1 MKLSS
6 PDRLNALL
14 PTLRRA
20 LTDERAFRLA
30 QLAHVDAEVPGTG
43 AEAEIQAILS
53 AGARRALND
62 IEHALA
68 RLHSGECGRCRTCE
82 GGIAVAVL
90 LAVPMTTQCLSCQAT
105 APAPGGLAGS
115 VPLVGAG
122 TSC

>member
-6 PDRLNALL
+6 PDRLTALL

-30 QLAHVDAEVPGTG
+30 QRAHVDAEVPGSG

-62 IEHALA
+62 IELALA
-68 RLHSGECGRCRTCE
+68 RLRSGEYGRCRTCE
-82 GGIAVAVL
+82 VRIAVAVL
-90 LAVPMTTQCLSCQAT
+90 VAVPMTTLCLSCQAT
-105 APAPGGLAGS
+105 APAPGGLTGP
-115 VPLVGAG
+115 VPLVGAF